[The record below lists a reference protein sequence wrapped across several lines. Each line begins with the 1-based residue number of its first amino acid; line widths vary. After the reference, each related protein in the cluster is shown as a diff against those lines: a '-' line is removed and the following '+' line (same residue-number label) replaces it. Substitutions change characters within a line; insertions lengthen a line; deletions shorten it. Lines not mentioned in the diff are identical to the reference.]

1 MIREFLYHNLLINK
15 QSLRD
20 PRTRMFNIESR
31 QEIMHIDYDYF
42 VHSSNSTNL
51 KKQFFFTKVNNWVE
65 DDQNNAAGLLR
76 K

>member
-1 MIREFLYHNLLINK
+1 
-15 QSLRD
+15 
-20 PRTRMFNIESR
+20 
-31 QEIMHIDYDYF
+31 MHIDYDYF

-51 KKQFFFTKVNNWVE
+51 KKEFFFRKVNNWVE